1 MRVKSVVRERCE
13 STPVYDIVNASPCN
27 NFLVKTSTGYIVS
40 HNCCIDELNFAQGQN
55 VAYQKSRI
63 MDLYNNIRQRL
74 NSRFIVNGK
83 NYGKLFLVS
92 SKATE
97 YSFLEAYI
105 ADQKSKGYPI
115 YVVDKPRWEVKPFM
129 YSGKTFKV
137 AVGNKYLPSRIVPEN
152 LSGDSLKAY
161 CDGLIAQGLRIID
174 VPIEEKQSF
183 DQDIDRALQDAAG
196 IATSVVT
203 KAFNS
208 YKVSEA
214 ISDTLENPFT
224 NEIVTLGLNDDL
236 QLKDFFDASK
246 IPDNVIG
253 MPVFVHLDASLKG
266 DRTGLAGVAVIGT
279 KTSIKKNMESSEIEE
294 ESVDELV
301 CQEVFHVGIEA
312 PADSEIS
319 FEKTRQFIY
328 YLRDEVGLNIRLVT
342 SDGFQSAD
350 FRQILSTKG
359 FEVGYT
365 SLDRTPDGY
374 DGLRSAIYDKRIIL
388 LKNNEILY
396 DELTNLERDNMS
408 RKYDHPINSSKDTC
422 LSGDTKLFLL
432 SGKELT
438 IEELYNS
445 DYLDEWVL
453 SCDKE
458 NQKVVPVKIEGVVQK
473 DYIPKILYKITL
485 DNNEQFSVT
494 GNHKILLRDGSYK
507 RADELSVGESLM
519 PFNVYKEFRYKD
531 YYRKVVNPFTNKS
544 DWIYQLVVHSI
555 KQDEFDSVRLDLDGS
570 PYKVIHHQD
579 HNKLN
584 DSPSNLKPMTL
595 KAHRKL
601 HGDIFKKYNTS
612 DAKRKRNSELAL
624 ERKVG
629 FGYIYDTFGP
639 DSFKKNGTRQ
649 ITKYNKSEKH
659 RRETSERNIR
669 TNAWLYMKGTSH
681 TPEAN
686 AKRRATRNALGYDK
700 AFSQQVSLQNQDPVI
715 KHNQQLGKVK
725 KMYQIILDNS
735 DLFNKS
741 NVTFED
747 FLKEID
753 VLKAKGVISQHFYCK
768 KDYGLFI
775 EAGIPLTNHKIIN
788 IEVIQNYQP
797 VYDLQLSMIHNF
809 GISAGV
815 FVHNCDALAGA
826 HMDAMQY
833 KDEFMFFHPDDYDYE
848 GLNSSIS
855 EEEKMRDSLIKS
867 ISPSNQKVDSGKT
880 LPSDFYND
888 AILNVENNVQNFSQK
903 NKKLDPSDIF
913 ADIDSSSY
921 GNDDDILWL

>member
-1 MRVKSVVRERCE
+1 MRVKSVVRERCK
-13 STPVYDIVNASPCN
+13 STPVYDIVNANPYN
-27 NFLVKTSTGYIVS
+27 NFLVKASTGYIVS

-224 NEIVTLGLNDDL
+224 TEVVTLGLNDDL
-236 QLKDFFDASK
+236 QLRDFFDASK

-388 LKNNEILY
+388 LKNNEVLY

-408 RKYDHPINSSKDTC
+408 RKYDHPINSSKDT
-422 LSGDTKLFLL
+422 
-432 SGKELT
+432 
-438 IEELYNS
+438 
-445 DYLDEWVL
+445 
-453 SCDKE
+453 
-458 NQKVVPVKIEGVVQK
+458 
-473 DYIPKILYKITL
+473 
-485 DNNEQFSVT
+485 
-494 GNHKILLRDGSYK
+494 
-507 RADELSVGESLM
+507 
-519 PFNVYKEFRYKD
+519 
-531 YYRKVVNPFTNKS
+531 
-544 DWIYQLVVHSI
+544 
-555 KQDEFDSVRLDLDGS
+555 
-570 PYKVIHHQD
+570 
-579 HNKLN
+579 
-584 DSPSNLKPMTL
+584 
-595 KAHRKL
+595 
-601 HGDIFKKYNTS
+601 
-612 DAKRKRNSELAL
+612 
-624 ERKVG
+624 
-629 FGYIYDTFGP
+629 
-639 DSFKKNGTRQ
+639 
-649 ITKYNKSEKH
+649 
-659 RRETSERNIR
+659 
-669 TNAWLYMKGTSH
+669 
-681 TPEAN
+681 
-686 AKRRATRNALGYDK
+686 
-700 AFSQQVSLQNQDPVI
+700 
-715 KHNQQLGKVK
+715 
-725 KMYQIILDNS
+725 
-735 DLFNKS
+735 
-741 NVTFED
+741 
-747 FLKEID
+747 
-753 VLKAKGVISQHFYCK
+753 
-768 KDYGLFI
+768 
-775 EAGIPLTNHKIIN
+775 
-788 IEVIQNYQP
+788 
-797 VYDLQLSMIHNF
+797 
-809 GISAGV
+809 
-815 FVHNCDALAGA
+815 CDALAGA

-855 EEEKMRDSLIKS
+855 EEDRVRDSLIKS
-867 ISPSNQKVDSGKT
+867 ISPSTQKVDSGKT

-888 AILNVENNVQNFSQK
+888 AILNVENNVQNFPQK

-921 GNDDDILWL
+921 GNDDNILWL